1 MGCKTYCVMI
11 SNLIIAQQMPLEHA
25 LLFVKA
31 LFLEYGNDKSLEI
44 RIKEDTPELSVAA
57 EGDTN

>member
-11 SNLIIAQQMPLEHA
+11 KNLVIAQGMGIEHA

-44 RIKEDTPELSVAA
+44 RIKEDTPELCVAA

>member
-11 SNLIIAQQMPLEHA
+11 SNLIIAQQMPIEHA

-31 LFLEYGNDKSLEI
+31 LFLEYGNDKKLEI
-44 RIKEDTPELSVAA
+44 RMREDTPDLCVAA
-57 EGDTN
+57 EGDND

>member
-11 SNLIIAQQMPLEHA
+11 RNLIIAQQMPIEYA
-25 LLFVKA
+25 VLFVKA

-44 RIKEDTPELSVAA
+44 RIKEDTPELCVAA

>member
-11 SNLIIAQQMPLEHA
+11 KNLIVAQGMGIEYA

-31 LFLEYGNDKSLEI
+31 LFLEYNDRDLEI
-44 RIKEDTPELSVAA
+44 RIKEDTPELCEVA
-57 EGDTN
+57 EGDTD